1 MVEAL
6 LDDATGTDADCTP
19 PRLSDCILDI
29 LSLED
34 SKRVLPTA
42 TIGAGILMPVA
53 EYPARIHRRRFA
65 SNLTLVLALPK
76 PALFLAR
83 AVIDTVCQ
91 FVVTFRTMHDLC
103 VRLIVQ
109 VLLPTFTS
117 VLDTGVAA
125 V

>member
-1 MVEAL
+1 
-6 LDDATGTDADCTP
+6 
-19 PRLSDCILDI
+19 
-29 LSLED
+29 
-34 SKRVLPTA
+34 
-42 TIGAGILMPVA
+42 LMPVA